1 MIPSG
6 IGLIVLL
13 GAPLFIVFGALALW
27 LYHGEGLDASLI
39 ISELSRLATMPLL
52 QSLPM
57 FALAGYVLAKS
68 RASERMLRLSRAAF
82 GWLPGGTAVLSVVVL
97 MLFTA
102 FTGASGVS
110 IVAMGGL
117 LLPALAS
124 EGYRERHALGLV
136 AAGGTMGVLLVPS
149 LPLILFAIIANPIA
163 EEATVDRLFLAGLLP
178 ALLGVLLLS
187 AHSIRRAVID
197 RVPRAEFHWNE
208 LGRALWAARWEIPLP
223 FIVLGGIYGGKLVVS
238 EAAVIT
244 ALYAVVVETF
254 FNREVRLRDLRE
266 AAAESMMLV
275 GGILIILGLGM
286 ALTNYMVDQD
296 IPSQLVDWAKAHI
309 HSRMTFLL
317 MLNLL
322 LLVVGCLMDVY
333 TAVIV
338 VVPLVLP
345 VALQFG
351 VHPVHLGTIFLTN
364 LALGFCT
371 PPVGMNLFITS
382 LRFNRPL
389 LSVARASLPFLG
401 VLLLLLAAVTYLP
414 ALSLWMLP

>member
-136 AAGGTMGVLLVPS
+136 AAGGTMGVLLAPS

-178 ALLGVLLLS
+178 ALLGCCCSPRTPS
-187 AHSIRRAVID
+187 AAPSSTACPA
-197 RVPRAEFHWNE
+197 PRFTGTSWAAPCE
-208 LGRALWAARWEIPLP
+208 AARWEIRCP
-223 FIVLGGIYGGKLVVS
+223 S
-238 EAAVIT
+238 SCSAAST
-244 ALYAVVVETF
+244 AASWWWARPRSSPPCT
-254 FNREVRLRDLRE
+254 RWWWR
-266 AAAESMMLV
+266 
-275 GGILIILGLGM
+275 
-286 ALTNYMVDQD
+286 
-296 IPSQLVDWAKAHI
+296 PSSIAKC
-309 HSRMTFLL
+309 
-317 MLNLL
+317 
-322 LLVVGCLMDVY
+322 GCA
-333 TAVIV
+333 TC
-338 VVPLVLP
+338 
-345 VALQFG
+345 G
-351 VHPVHLGTIFLTN
+351 
-364 LALGFCT
+364 
-371 PPVGMNLFITS
+371 
-382 LRFNRPL
+382 RPRR
-389 LSVARASLPFLG
+389 RA
-401 VLLLLLAAVTYLP
+401 
-414 ALSLWMLP
+414 

>member
-13 GAPLFIVFGALALW
+13 GAPLFVVFGALALW

-57 FALAGYVLAKS
+57 FALAGYVLARS

-82 GWLPGGTAVLSVVVL
+82 GWMPGGTAVLSVVVL

-117 LLPALAS
+117 LLPALSS
-124 EGYRERHALGLV
+124 EGYRERYSLGLV

-149 LPLILFAIIANPIA
+149 LPLILYAIIANPIA
-163 EEATVDRLFLAGLLP
+163 GEATVDRLFLAGLLP
-178 ALLGVLLLS
+178 ALLAVLLLS
-187 AHSIRRAVID
+187 VHAVRRAVAD
-197 RVPRAEFHWNE
+197 KVPRAAFRWNE
-208 LGRALWAARWEIPLP
+208 LGRALWAARWELPLP
-223 FIVLGGIYGGKLVVS
+223 FIVLGGIYGGKLVIS

-244 ALYAVVVETF
+244 AAYAVIVETLL
-254 FNREVRLRDLRE
+254 NREVRLRDLAG
-266 AAAESMMLV
+266 AAYESMMLV

-286 ALTNYMVDQD
+286 ALTNFMVDQD
-296 IPSQLVDWAKAHI
+296 IPAQLVDWAEKHI
-309 HSRMTFLL
+309 HSRLTFLL

-322 LLVVGCLMDVY
+322 LLVVGCLMDIY

-364 LALGFCT
+364 LAIGFCT

-382 LRFNRPL
+382 LRFDRPL

-401 VLLLLLAAVTYLP
+401 VLLLVLAAVTYIP
-414 ALSLWMLP
+414 ALSLWMMP